1 MYLDA
6 TAIEF
11 KNSNSIE
18 IVTKFTA
25 AFFYHDF
32 LP

>member
-11 KNSNSIE
+11 ENSNSIE
-18 IVTKFTA
+18 IVTEFIA
-25 AFFYHDF
+25 VFYHDF